1 MRKPLAGTNSNSY
14 FRSSPAR
21 SQGIVDF
28 ARVTQV
34 TALANRSLDLPV
46 LAGCAFG
53 GSEHRLYN
61 V

>member
-1 MRKPLAGTNSNSY
+1 
-14 FRSSPAR
+14 
-21 SQGIVDF
+21 VDF

-34 TALANRSLDLPV
+34 TALANRILELPV